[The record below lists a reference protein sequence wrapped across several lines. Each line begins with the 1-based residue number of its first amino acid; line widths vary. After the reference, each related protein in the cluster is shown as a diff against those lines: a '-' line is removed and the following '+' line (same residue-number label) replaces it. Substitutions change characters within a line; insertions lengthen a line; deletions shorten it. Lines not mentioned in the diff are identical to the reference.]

1 MLQFGNKE
9 FRNLQEQV
17 FKNMSDIQ
25 DMMQGTTVLADFGIK
40 VVGQVE
46 DASELP
52 DPSTYEGEY
61 GDAYIVGTEEPYE
74 YYIFTRAFE
83 GQDEPQWFDLGI
95 FPQPGPQGEQGEAG
109 HTPVVTAVA
118 AAQSIQPSASA
129 YATVVNVGTEIDP
142 KFSFLFSIPKG
153 QKGDQGVQ
161 GIQGPQGPQGVK
173 GNTGDKGEKG
183 DPGYLY
189 TIIDQVDT
197 SSELPDPSTVRRD
210 AAFLVGYQ
218 EPYDVYVIIGTD
230 NLEWISL
237 GQIATVEPQVYVAAD
252 VYATSGTLN
261 SSDLAS
267 ILASTDMHYIRDGS
281 ILFQRASVVN
291 GVGYYTNIGID
302 TGSGATEVGYFAL
315 DLSDGTWE
323 VSANVLPTDVSDY
336 VTKQTDQTITGL
348 KTFSNGIKIGTK
360 KLKEDVGYFAFRNNA
375 DTLNAFLIGDTV
387 ALTKNLTPIANNS
400 QDIGTNTYRY
410 KDAYFAGVADF
421 TGTISGTS
429 NSAITTIR
437 PTYIAIEKT
446 GTGGGSTINFN
457 ADYDGNVLARGNLN
471 LGGIIKTTDNITY
484 GFELPDTTG
493 FTANSKI
500 LDSVS
505 EQTITGT
512 KTLADA
518 SLGFANSGSN
528 ASFRISENASADL
541 KLERSNDGTTWNTLD
556 YIDVGGNAY
565 LRTIMPQNTTS
576 YSLGSTSRQWLN
588 LYISGDIGTFAKPM
602 GSIFMTGNL
611 SDGLN
616 SVSIANIAQ
625 KGTATPLT
633 GTFSDGSFN
642 VSKSNLTDGL
652 YVFTYGNVE
661 AFLFITSTMLSN
673 IGSAPIKVPCACIF
687 DTTGNSA
694 MGTLVISQDPAVI
707 NSTKFTVV
715 DDSGRKVPD
724 GYTAYLIKTKLM

>member
-1 MLQFGNKE
+1 
-9 FRNLQEQV
+9 
-17 FKNMSDIQ
+17 
-25 DMMQGTTVLADFGIK
+25 
-40 VVGQVE
+40 
-46 DASELP
+46 
-52 DPSTYEGEY
+52 
-61 GDAYIVGTEEPYE
+61 
-74 YYIFTRAFE
+74 
-83 GQDEPQWFDLGI
+83 
-95 FPQPGPQGEQGEAG
+95 GEAG
-109 HTPVVTAVA
+109 HTPIVTAVA

-142 KFSFLFSIPKG
+142 KFSFLFSIPTG
-153 QKGDQGVQ
+153 QRGEQGVQ

-336 VTKQTDQTITGL
+336 VTKNTTQTITNYKLFNGGIGL
-348 KTFSNGIKIGTK
+348 GAGAFIKNSGSTNKIG
-360 KLKEDVGYFAFRNNA
+360 
-375 DTLNAFLIGDTV
+375 IGDNVTFYSAKV
-387 ALTKNLTPIANNS
+387 LPSPTNS
-400 QDIGTNTYRY
+400 NDLGSASLRW
-410 KDAYFAGVADF
+410 KDAYFAGTADF
-421 TGTISGTS
+421 TGPISGSS
-429 NSAITTIR
+429 NNAITTIR

-484 GFELPDTTG
+484 GFELPDTTS
-493 FTANSKI
+493 FSANSTLI
-500 LDSVS
+500 DTDSA
-505 EQTITGT
+505 QTISGT
-512 KTLADA
+512 KTFDKIILSGTDA
-518 SLGFANSGSN
+518 SSSKIQLGSSASNNIFISGYDLYIQSNTGFVKTNST
-528 ASFRISENASADL
+528 FL
-541 KLERSNDGTTWNTLD
+541 
-556 YIDVGGNAY
+556 
-565 LRTIMPQNTTS
+565 TTS
-576 YSLGSTSRQWLN
+576 GKDLGTS
-588 LYISGDIGTFAKPM
+588 S
-602 GSIFMTGNL
+602 
-611 SDGLN
+611 
-616 SVSIANIAQ
+616 
-625 KGTATPLT
+625 
-633 GTFSDGSFN
+633 
-642 VSKSNLTDGL
+642 SK
-652 YVFTYGNVE
+652 
-661 AFLFITSTMLSN
+661 
-673 IGSAPIKVPCACIF
+673 
-687 DTTGNSA
+687 
-694 MGTLVISQDPAVI
+694 
-707 NSTKFTVV
+707 
-715 DDSGRKVPD
+715 
-724 GYTAYLIKTKLM
+724 